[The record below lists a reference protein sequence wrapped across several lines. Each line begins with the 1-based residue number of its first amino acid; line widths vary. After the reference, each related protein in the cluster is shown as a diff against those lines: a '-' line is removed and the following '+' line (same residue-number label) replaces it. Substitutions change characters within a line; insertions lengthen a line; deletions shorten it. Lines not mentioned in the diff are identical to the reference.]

1 MYYPSEYLRFFIQ
14 FCFTVALIGG
24 AEEQTAGAPLKSS
37 DKALAVNEGKDYGAV
52 DVIAR
57 ALDDK
62 QIIVK
67 DVRFDHRVAG
77 VAREER
83 IERPGREKSV

>member
-1 MYYPSEYLRFFIQ
+1 
-14 FCFTVALIGG
+14 
-24 AEEQTAGAPLKSS
+24 
-37 DKALAVNEGKDYGAV
+37 LAIHEGKNYGAV

-67 DVRFDHRVAG
+67 DVRFDHRIAC
-77 VAREER
+77 VAREKR